1 MNLCTILSN
10 DQNLSETI
18 QNCSIGWVFLY
29 LSVSATKCFILTANQ
44 NNWPLLSSGDLVLAN
59 EHIISFFNF
68 FSFLTSVRGI
78 RIAWVLVL
86 SEASTGS
93 VLKNFAKF
101 TRKDL
106 CQGLLFNKVAAL
118 KPETLLKK
126 GLWRRCFLWNLRNF
140 KNTFLT
146 EHLRTTAYMF
156 WLSFN

>member
-1 MNLCTILSN
+1 M
-10 DQNLSETI
+10 
-18 QNCSIGWVFLY
+18 LY
-29 LSVSATKCFILTANQ
+29 FNSQPKY
-44 NNWPLLSSGDLVLAN
+44 WPLLSSGDLVLTN

-78 RIAWVLVL
+78 SVAWVLVL
-86 SEASTGS
+86 SEASTWS

-106 CQGLLFNKVAAL
+106 CQSLLFNKVAAL
-118 KPETLLKK
+118 KPETSLKK

-140 KNTFLT
+140 KNTFFT

-156 WLSFN
+156 WLSFNQHLFHLLIWSWIPCKWECL